1 MNKDFVNQQIEIYG
15 EPDIGK
21 TKFALSLLDKDDI
34 VVYID
39 SDRKLRHDQVP
50 DLSEFYI
57 MYPRNV
63 LDILE
68 MVTKISKFVDVIVID
83 SLPTINNEGET
94 MESIHEKDVIA
105 YIQDIISIC
114 KKNNCTII
122 VINQIRFNG
131 KKNVIYGIKRL
142 GLYYSMRI
150 EVTKDIIN
158 IHYR

>member
-1 MNKDFVNQQIEIYG
+1 
-15 EPDIGK
+15 
-21 TKFALSLLDKDDI
+21 
-34 VVYID
+34 
-39 SDRKLRHDQVP
+39 
-50 DLSEFYI
+50 

-131 KKNVIYGIKRL
+131 KKNVTYGIKRL

>member
-83 SLPTINNEGET
+83 SLPTI
-94 MESIHEKDVIA
+94 HEKDVIA

-131 KKNVIYGIKRL
+131 KKNVTYGIKRL